1 MPLCIEHVHPY
12 ILGILPKYDFICLHT
27 NKTIVYIHLHVPP
40 SLLPSLPPSLLPPS
54 LLPSLRGIE
63 VKALEQKL
71 QVQCIKMT
79 ETMKD
84 QVKFIVHDNMTLV
97 ASHTQVRIYVNST

>member
-1 MPLCIEHVHPY
+1 M
-12 ILGILPKYDFICLHT
+12 
-27 NKTIVYIHLHVPP
+27 
-40 SLLPSLPPSLLPPS
+40 SLSPSLPPSLPPCLPPSLPASLPLSLPPSLLPS

-71 QVQCIKMT
+71 QVQSIKMMD
-79 ETMKD
+79 TMKD

-97 ASHTQVRIYVNST
+97 ASHTQVRI

>member
-1 MPLCIEHVHPY
+1 M
-12 ILGILPKYDFICLHT
+12 
-27 NKTIVYIHLHVPP
+27 
-40 SLLPSLPPSLLPPS
+40 SLP
-54 LLPSLRGIE
+54 PSLRGIE

-71 QVQCIKMT
+71 QVQSIKMM

-97 ASHTQVRIYVNST
+97 ASHTQVRMII

>member
-1 MPLCIEHVHPY
+1 MFTHQQ
-12 ILGILPKYDFICLHT
+12 
-27 NKTIVYIHLHVPP
+27 NNSVYSFTCPSIPP
-40 SLLPSLPPSLLPPS
+40 SLPPSLPPPSLLPPS

-71 QVQCIKMT
+71 QVQCIKMM

-97 ASHTQVRIYVNST
+97 ASHTQVRIYINST

>member
-12 ILGILPKYDFICLHT
+12 ILGVLPKYDFILLDT
-27 NKTIVYIHLHVPP
+27 DNSIFIHM
-40 SLLPSLPPSLLPPS
+40 SLP
-54 LLPSLRGIE
+54 PSLRGIE

-71 QVQCIKMT
+71 QVQSIKMM

-97 ASHTQVRIYVNST
+97 ASHTQVRI